1 MDKPTM
7 PGDGFYHKNA
17 DLGMVYDGESCE
29 SHMKYDVLTTGH
41 MSISENCFYVVLHL
55 VSLQP
60 ILGVWEDVFF
70 SINDAAKV
78 TTDWS

>member
-17 DLGMVYDGESCE
+17 DLGMVYDGES
-29 SHMKYDVLTTGH
+29 HMKYDVLTTGH
-41 MSISENCFYVVLHL
+41 MSISANLFYVVLHI

-60 ILGVWEDVFF
+60 ILGV
-70 SINDAAKV
+70 
-78 TTDWS
+78 